1 MPNYNTITV
10 FIITSSLLQS
20 MDCFIIHNPLRQI
33 VITRAISKT
42 IVETMAMNVVDESSI
57 INDLSCNCDNHPYL
71 SIYVVSFIC
80 FGYLLISNNKYDKM
94 DNIKYYS
101 NIKRKIRQFLF
112 IMLLIFGKNI
122 NSVF

>member
-1 MPNYNTITV
+1 MQNYNIITV
-10 FIITSSLLQS
+10 FIVTGSLLQS

-33 VITRAISKT
+33 IITRAISKT
-42 IVETMAMNVVDESSI
+42 IVETMALNVVDESSI

-71 SIYVVSFIC
+71 SIYVVCFIC
-80 FGYLLISNNKYDKM
+80 FGYLFISNNKYDKM

-101 NIKRKIRQFLF
+101 NVKRKIRQFLF